1 MCREAGTD
9 LLGALIVFVNLV
21 LSGRCPEEVTPVF
34 FAGRLLAFSKKTG
47 GFRPIA
53 IGFTLRR
60 LASKCANSF
69 GISRLK
75 AY

>member
-1 MCREAGTD
+1 MALYKFRIIIIIIII
-9 LLGALIVFVNLV
+9 LGALTAFVNLV

-34 FAGRLLAFSKKTG
+34 FGGRLLALNKKNG

-60 LASKCANSF
+60 LASKCL
-69 GISRLK
+69 G
-75 AY
+75 